1 MTVPGH
7 RQLVYVDSDPVLRR
21 LADATFRG
29 EYIVESA
36 ASVEDLDDRIEPEVA
51 MINLSDTAYPQPI
64 WDSFCQQ
71 WPTVPVVIVLTTEAA
86 AERDREALWALGP
99 ASMVVN
105 PFSPDAMPRGVA
117 AALS

>member
-7 RQLVYVDSDPVLRR
+7 RQLVYVDSDPALRR

-36 ASVEDLDDRIEPEVA
+36 ASVEDLDDGIEPEVA
-51 MINLSDTAYPQPI
+51 MINLSDTAHPQPI

-71 WPTVPVVIVLTTEAA
+71 WPTVPVVIVLTMEAA
-86 AERDREALWALGP
+86 IELDREALWALGP

-105 PFSPDAMPRGVA
+105 PFSPDAMRRGVA